1 MSKKKTLKKLMTK
14 SKWKGDKHITTR
26 LNEWN
31 SRRLNPKQ
39 QIKVEELNNG
49 VVPKKTLVEIGKGW
63 DKKVIDI
70 SQYILK
76 K

>member
-1 MSKKKTLKKLMTK
+1 MGKKKTLKKLMTK

-39 QIKVEELNNG
+39 QIKVKELNNG
-49 VVPKKTLVEIGKGW
+49 VVPKKTLVEIGEGW

-76 K
+76 E